1 MPDARFLTRIVL
13 DNYKSIASCD
23 VSPAQ
28 LTILVGSNGAGK
40 SNFIDA
46 LRFVSESLRSSL
58 DRALAN
64 RGGLANVRRQAVG
77 SPQGFGIRVDCDFG
91 DSRIRYAFAIGATPS
106 GRFEL
111 EREDCLVT
119 GNLGGRSEASFS
131 VRNGRVAAASL
142 SHPPTAA
149 PRRLYLA
156 DLRRAE
162 AFRPAYEALSGMA
175 FYRLNPDAIRMPC
188 EADAGARLDSDGA
201 NTASVLAGL
210 AQRSADFMDRATTYL
225 GYLAPGLV
233 GIGPGAPGPK
243 RMIEFRQRI
252 PGTEGTW
259 NLPAASMSDG
269 ALRALGLLVAL
280 FQGENSE
287 QSSPR
292 LIGIEEPEAG
302 IHPANAEVLA
312 ENLRDAALRTQIIVT
327 SHSAELLDG
336 EGIPDGSIFV
346 ALMRQGAT
354 RIGPVDRVSL
364 SAVQENLFSAGEL
377 LRLDQLQL
385 DPVAPEQ
392 SAPQSALF
400 DFMD

>member
-1 MPDARFLTRIVL
+1 MPDASFLTRIVL
-13 DNYKSIASCD
+13 HNYKSIASCD

-58 DRALAN
+58 DRALAS
-64 RGGLANVRRQAVG
+64 RGGLDHVRRQAGG
-77 SPQGFGIRVDCDFG
+77 SPQRFGIRVDCDFA
-91 DSRIRYAFAIGATPS
+91 DSRVHYAFAIGATPS

-119 GNLGGRSEASFS
+119 ANSGGRSEASFS
-131 VRNGRVAAASL
+131 VRNGRMAAASL
-142 SHPPTAA
+142 DRPPMAA
-149 PRRLYLA
+149 PGCLHLAAVRRT
-156 DLRRAE
+156 E

-175 FYRLNPDAIRMPC
+175 FYRLNPDAIRTPC
-188 EADAGARLDSDGA
+188 VVDPAARLDADGA
-201 NTASVLAGL
+201 NAPSVLAAL
-210 AQRSADFMDRATTYL
+210 EQRSPEFMDRATTYL

-233 GIGPGAPGPK
+233 GIGHSALGPM
-243 RMIEFRQRI
+243 RTIEFRQRI
-252 PGTEGTW
+252 PGTERTR
-259 NLPAASMSDG
+259 NLPAASISDG

-280 FQGENSE
+280 FQGEDSD
-287 QSSPR
+287 QASPR
-292 LIGIEEPEAG
+292 LIGIEEPEAC

-312 ENLRDAALRTQIIVT
+312 ENLLDAALRTQIIVT
-327 SHSAELLDG
+327 SHSADLLDG
-336 EGIPDGSIFV
+336 EGILDSSILV
-346 ALMRQGAT
+346 ALMRQGNT
-354 RIGPVDRVSL
+354 RIGPVDSASL
-364 SAVQENLFSAGEL
+364 SAIRDNLFSAGEL

-385 DPVAPEQ
+385 DPVTPEQ